1 MRITMT
7 FTKRDGNFDALLVE
21 RDNGTSHI
29 DCPKHGVLPR
39 DLLRSIAES
48 VLAERGFLTI
58 IGSATVARDAH
69 GRETDQGRPA
79 QVVVDALVETLQA
92 ALLAGNADPADM
104 RRLFRATCRARDV
117 EPVDLSPQSME
128 RAYSLMDALDRRWRG
143 LGVGETMRLS
153 LPV

>member
-7 FTKRDGNFDALLVE
+7 FTKRDGDFDALLVE

-29 DCPKHGVLPR
+29 DCSKLGVLPR

-48 VLAERGFLTI
+48 VLAERGLLKI
-58 IGSATVARDAH
+58 IGRTAVARDATC
-69 GRETDQGRPA
+69 GTAAGGKPGP
-79 QVVVDALVETLQA
+79 VVVDALVETLQA
-92 ALLAGNADPADM
+92 ALLAGNADPGDM
-104 RRLFRATCRARDV
+104 LRLFRATCRARDV
-117 EPVDLSPQSME
+117 EPADLGARSME
-128 RAYSLMDALDRRWRG
+128 RAYALMDALDRRWRG